1 MGDDDGVKVLTEAG
15 TWHVRRRWAPRHLGS
30 QTLWARFRQRFG
42 RVGRRAADLG
52 DVADP
57 GCVGDLAEGMVI
69 AVMVVVVV
77 AFVALVGIPLLIA
90 LGELVILVVVAV
102 AGLVGRVLFRRPWT
116 VDAVSPSGD
125 HRVWPVV
132 GWRASGAA
140 RRFIAERI
148 ASSGHPPSD
157 EELAAAVLAE

>member
-1 MGDDDGVKVLTEAG
+1 MWARVAERFRR
-15 TWHVRRRWAPRHLGS
+15 VRRRAVELGS
-30 QTLWARFRQRFG
+30 DVPDPG
-42 RVGRRAADLG
+42 M
-52 DVADP
+52 DVADAS
-57 GCVGDLAEGMVI
+57 GIVVA
-69 AVMVVVVV
+69 VVVVIVAVFAV
-77 AFVALVGIPLLIA
+77 AFLALVGIPLLIA
-90 LGELVILVVVAV
+90 LGELVILVVLAV

-148 ASSGHPPSD
+148 ASTGHPPSD